1 MKQSLIV
8 DYLSCSL
15 FKVLSFFTSFLP
27 LNFNLFWGRRLGD
40 LIYFFDKKHRR
51 IASANIRYAFRG
63 RLGAGSC
70 LKVTRQ
76 AYRAFG
82 QNLIEIS
89 VLGRINNQYLE
100 KYIHIE
106 NREFADLAFK
116 RGKGVIFVG
125 VHGGNWE
132 LSNIICANL
141 GVPFT
146 LFVRDQGLPRLNE
159 LLNSYRLKLGAK
171 IFHKNAGVRQLIEVL
186 RNNQAIGMTIDQGGK
201 AGQIVKF
208 FGKEASMAM
217 GAVKLALK
225 YDCAIVPVFYARLR
239 GPHTKVI
246 LDQVYTVSRSA
257 DPENDVR
264 ENLQKLINIYEK
276 YIRKYPREYLW
287 SYKIWKYGREK
298 DILILSDSKTGHLRQ
313 SEAVARLIDE
323 KYKSNGF
330 KTNIFIKEVKFRS
343 EITKLIFNLV
353 KAFGFLGYAL
363 PKGSRDEFL
372 SLKPDVVIST
382 GSSVSAVNYLLS
394 RESGAKSICLMKPGA
409 GSLAKF
415 DLTIIPQHDRPE
427 GRGFGPARKKNVVV
441 TEGAL
446 NLIEA
451 GYLKE
456 KSQRLE
462 QSGLLRGEL
471 LKPCIGLLIG
481 GTAKGF
487 SIKPDIIEALCRE
500 IKKSARDLNASI
512 LISTSRRTPFEIEAR
527 IKKEFTGYPS
537 CNLLV
542 IANENNNPDVA
553 GGIFGLSDIIISS
566 PDSISMISEAVSAKK
581 YVVVFKN
588 DFVSEKHK
596 LFLKVYQEKK
606 YIYLKQIDELS
617 KSLNDI
623 WHNRPQVNFTD
634 DNSKVAEAL
643 NKIL

>member
-1 MKQSLIV
+1 
-8 DYLSCSL
+8 
-15 FKVLSFFTSFLP
+15 
-27 LNFNLFWGRRLGD
+27 
-40 LIYFFDKKHRR
+40 
-51 IASANIRYAFRG
+51 
-63 RLGAGSC
+63 
-70 LKVTRQ
+70 
-76 AYRAFG
+76 
-82 QNLIEIS
+82 
-89 VLGRINNQYLE
+89 
-100 KYIHIE
+100 
-106 NREFADLAFK
+106 
-116 RGKGVIFVG
+116 
-125 VHGGNWE
+125 
-132 LSNIICANL
+132 
-141 GVPFT
+141 
-146 LFVRDQGLPRLNE
+146 
-159 LLNSYRLKLGAK
+159 LGAK

-186 RNNQAIGMTIDQGGK
+186 KNNQAIGMTIDQGGK

-208 FGKEASMAM
+208 FGKEASMAT

-225 YDCAIVPVFYARLR
+225 YDCAIVPVFYTRLR

-276 YIRKYPREYLW
+276 YLRQYPQEYFW

-298 DILILSDSKTGHLRQ
+298 DILILSDSRTGHLRQ

-323 KYKSNGF
+323 KYKINGF
-330 KTNIFIKEVKFRS
+330 KANIFIKEVKFRS
-343 EITKLIFNLV
+343 EITRFIFYLG
-353 KAFGFLGYAL
+353 KTIGFLRYAL
-363 PKGSRDEFL
+363 TKGSWEEIL
-372 SLKPDVVIST
+372 SLKPDVVISA

-394 RESGAKSICLMKPGA
+394 SQNGAKSICLMKPGA

-415 DLTIIPQHDRPE
+415 DLAIIPQHDRPE
-427 GRGFGPARKKNVVV
+427 GRGLASFCQSRRPASKKNVVV

-446 NLIEA
+446 NLI
-451 GYLKE
+451 GPDYLKE
-456 KSQRLE
+456 KSERLV
-462 QSGLLRGEL
+462 QSGLLKGKL

-481 GTAKGF
+481 GPAKGF

-500 IKKSARDLNASI
+500 IKKSALGLNASI
-512 LISTSRRTPFEIEAR
+512 LISTSRRTPLEIEAR
-527 IKKEFTGYPS
+527 IKTEFAGYPN

-588 DFVSEKHK
+588 DFLSPKHK
-596 LFLKVYQEKK
+596 LFLKLYQEKK

-617 KSLNDI
+617 QTLNDI
-623 WHNRPQVNFTD
+623 WQNKPKVNFTD

-643 NKIL
+643 SKIL

>member
-1 MKQSLIV
+1 MKQNLIV
-8 DYLSCSL
+8 DYSSCIL
-15 FKVLSFFTSFLP
+15 FKTLSFFTSFLP

-51 IASANIRYAFRG
+51 IANANIRYAFCR
-63 RLGAGSC
+63 RLGVNSC
-70 LKVTRQ
+70 VQVTRQ

-106 NREFADLAFK
+106 NREFADLAFE

-186 RNNQAIGMTIDQGGK
+186 KNNQAIGMTIDQGGK

-208 FGKEASMAM
+208 FGKEASMST

-225 YDCAIVPVFYARLR
+225 YDCAIVPVFYTRLR

-276 YIRKYPREYLW
+276 YLRQYPQEYFW

-298 DILILSDSKTGHLRQ
+298 DILILSDSRTGHLRQ

-323 KYKSNGF
+323 KYKVNGF

-343 EITKLIFNLV
+343 GITRFIFNLG
-353 KAFGFLGYAL
+353 KTIGFLRYAL
-363 PKGSRDEFL
+363 TKGSWEELL
-372 SLKPDVVIST
+372 SLKPDVVIAA

-394 RESGAKSICLMKPGA
+394 SQNGAKSICLMKPGA

-415 DLTIIPQHDRPE
+415 DLAIIPQHDRPE
-427 GRGFGPARKKNVVV
+427 GRGLA
-441 TEGAL
+441 
-446 NLIEA
+446 
-451 GYLKE
+451 
-456 KSQRLE
+456 
-462 QSGLLRGEL
+462 
-471 LKPCIGLLIG
+471 
-481 GTAKGF
+481 
-487 SIKPDIIEALCRE
+487 
-500 IKKSARDLNASI
+500 
-512 LISTSRRTPFEIEAR
+512 
-527 IKKEFTGYPS
+527 
-537 CNLLV
+537 
-542 IANENNNPDVA
+542 
-553 GGIFGLSDIIISS
+553 
-566 PDSISMISEAVSAKK
+566 
-581 YVVVFKN
+581 
-588 DFVSEKHK
+588 
-596 LFLKVYQEKK
+596 
-606 YIYLKQIDELS
+606 
-617 KSLNDI
+617 
-623 WHNRPQVNFTD
+623 
-634 DNSKVAEAL
+634 
-643 NKIL
+643 